1 MQQESVNGGPSE
13 GGFLD
18 GSSVMD
24 GSSVEGGGSL
34 DGGSSLEGSQPK
46 LPEIKKRLGV
56 AKDNIDLI
64 LFARE
69 KKWSLQIPS
78 CIAPHGERMRVAYIE
93 DGETKFDHLVGEVQG
108 TRYNVGLCAR
118 PELEVHHIGVGA
130 RSLVVVETEEVEVVE
145 VKAKKGKKAK
155 AAAKKAAAAAA
166 AAAKKAK
173 KKGKKTEEVEV
184 KEVPTD
190 QTDGQGIEVLFDPVK
205 STYILSP
212 LQEDQLILL
221 FRNDPVAAL
230 RVHAAFLRYYD
241 TRVNCMTN
249 QKSRLWRRF
258 VRAHLLDKI
267 YDEARFELLVNRA
280 EDVARKAEEANKVW
294 AAEELSS
301 DEDSQPESNPEE
313 EEEVVVEKVPKKKEK
328 DKEGSRKIPTRR
340 R

>member
-1 MQQESVNGGPSE
+1 MDE
-13 GGFLD
+13 GAGLD
-18 GSSVMD
+18 GFSSSVVE
-24 GSSVEGGGSL
+24 GSSSVEGGGSI
-34 DGGSSLEGSQPK
+34 DGGSSVEMEGSQPK
-46 LPEIKKRLGV
+46 MPEIKKRLGV

-93 DGETKFDHLVGEVQG
+93 DGEAKFDHLVGEVQG
-108 TRYNVGLCAR
+108 TRYDVGLCAR
-118 PELEVHHIGVGA
+118 PELEVHHVGVGA
-130 RSLVVVETEEVEVVE
+130 RSLVAVEVEEVEEVEE
-145 VKAKKGKKAK
+145 VKTKKGKKAK
-155 AAAKKAAAAAA
+155 APAKKAAAAAA

-173 KKGKKTEEVEV
+173 RKKGKNAVEEAEE

-190 QTDGQGIEVLFDPVK
+190 QTDGQGIEVIFDPVK
-205 STYILSP
+205 STYVISP

-230 RVHAAFLRYYD
+230 RVDAAFLRYYD

-267 YDEARFELLVNRA
+267 YDEARFQALCGRA
-280 EDVARKAEEANKVW
+280 EERARKAEEANKVW

-301 DEDSQPESNPEE
+301 EEDSQPDSNPEE
-313 EEEVVVEKVPKKKEK
+313 DEEVVVVKPKKKN
-328 DKEGSRKIPTRR
+328 KEGGRKIASKRK
-340 R
+340 